1 MIYRGKVHGG
11 VVVLPPEI
19 RLPEGLDVTVEPA
32 PEEPREMQSAVR
44 PRMMRNGVP
53 VFPRVCEGLSP
64 GLELVNSLRD
74 ESL

>member
-32 PEEPREMQSAVR
+32 PKEPRETQSTVPR
-44 PRMMRNGVP
+44 RMMRNGVP
-53 VFPRVCEGLSP
+53 VFPRACEGLRP
-64 GLELVNSLRD
+64 GLELVNLLRD

>member
-32 PEEPREMQSAVR
+32 PKEPRETQSTVPR
-44 PRMMRNGVP
+44 RMMRNGVP
-53 VFPRVCEGLSP
+53 VFPRACAGLRP
-64 GLELVNSLRD
+64 GLELVNLLRD

>member
-19 RLPEGLDVTVEPA
+19 RLPEGLDVTVELA
-32 PEEPREMQSAVR
+32 PREPRETQSTVPR
-44 PRMMRNGVP
+44 RMMRNGVP
-53 VFPRVCEGLSP
+53 VFPRACEGLRP
-64 GLELVNSLRD
+64 GLELVNLLRD

>member
-11 VVVLPPEI
+11 VVVLSPGI

-32 PEEPREMQSAVR
+32 QEEPRETQSAVP

-53 VFPRVCEGLSP
+53 VFPRVCEGLRP
-64 GLELVNSLRD
+64 GLELVNFLCD

>member
-19 RLPEGLDVTVEPA
+19 RLPEGLDVTVELA
-32 PEEPREMQSAVR
+32 PKEPCETQSTVPR
-44 PRMMRNGVP
+44 RMMRNGVP
-53 VFPRVCEGLSP
+53 VFPRACEGLRP
-64 GLELVNSLRD
+64 GLELVNLLRD

>member
-11 VVVLPPEI
+11 VVVLPPGI

-32 PEEPREMQSAVR
+32 PDEPRETQSTEP

-53 VFPRVCEGLSP
+53 VFSRVREGLCP
-64 GLELVNSLRD
+64 GLELVNLLRD
-74 ESL
+74 DPL

>member
-19 RLPEGLDVTVEPA
+19 RLPGGLHVTVEPA
-32 PEEPREMQSAVR
+32 PKELRGTQSTVP
-44 PRMMRNGVP
+44 PRMMCNGVP
-53 VFPRVCEGLSP
+53 VFPRACEGLRP
-64 GLELVNSLRD
+64 GLELVNLLRD